1 MSNVNSF
8 VRIYKSLANNK
19 IVRDEEIIDLYW
31 DLQNRIENISDFV
44 CKQHNKSHEIKKN
57 FIESVPSNLNA
68 SLAIDSI
75 AHAIHQGGEEI
86 LQKIYPYADYPFI
99 KKELDDLAGNDAI
112 SPVRQINRGYFNTF
126 FTEDTGFVQLEK
138 QEKQVGRTTK
148 EDILPAI
155 KEYENL
161 FKAGLISKAEILT
174 LFRFYPNEPKY
185 AQAVIKM
192 GLDIPGTEPLVVG
205 GPASVEMIDKEGHLI
220 PTEVL
225 DDAFR
230 RFMLS
235 FRSRNLNILHS
246 DAQCGWILPAY
257 IAKNGY
263 IYKSGVDNKQLWCIG
278 EMRDDVSISQK
289 IKEEIENGSLRSYSI
304 AGSGKDIE
312 KIEKNGQ
319 NYSRVGG
326 LDLLEISLC
335 AHPANEGAIFN
346 IIKSDDNENHIDIDI
361 NDVIDVVSEHGLEI
375 PGFYVYLDDSEIP
388 KIIIKADRTNSLIED
403 IIDVIREEIEEKI
416 PIEILSEELMTG
428 EEIPIFRI
436 VLEPIGVDESSS
448 YIDVSESLNIK
459 NGGTIEDM
467 AKKNALE
474 MFNEMIQ
481 KQKKEKERNILK
493 DHESRMEKFEQF
505 RKELGM
511 PDVDEKDF
519 GKPFK
524 HNFPNANIVTNNYD
538 EKDKPH
544 DVENVKRIFRD
555 LSK

>member
-1 MSNVNSF
+1 MSNANSF
-8 VRIYKSLANNK
+8 VRIYKQIASNK

-31 DLQNRIENISDFV
+31 DLQNRIGNIPDFI

-57 FIESVPSNLNA
+57 FVESVPSNLNA
-68 SLAIDSI
+68 SLAIDSV

-86 LQKIYPYADYPFI
+86 LQKIYPSADYVFI
-99 KKELDDLAGNDAI
+99 KKELDALAGNDAI
-112 SPVRQINRGYFNTF
+112 SPVRQVNRGYFNAF

-138 QEKQVGRTTK
+138 QEKHVGRTIK

-161 FKAGLISKAEILT
+161 FKAGLISKAELLT
-174 LFRFYPNEPKY
+174 LFRFYPDEPKY

-192 GLDIPGTEPLVVG
+192 GLDQPGSEPLVIG

-230 RFMLS
+230 RFMLN
-235 FRSRNLNILHS
+235 FRGRNLNILHS
-246 DAQCGWILPAY
+246 DAQCGWVLPAY
-257 IAKNGY
+257 ISKSGY
-263 IYKSGVDNKQLWCIG
+263 IYKSGVDDKQLWCIG
-278 EMRDDVSISQK
+278 EIRDDVSISK
-289 IKEEIENGSLRSYSI
+289 KVREEIENGSLRSYSI

-312 KIEKNGQ
+312 KIEKNGKS
-319 NYSRVGG
+319 YSKVGG
-326 LDLLEISLC
+326 LDLLELSICS
-335 AHPANEGAIFN
+335 HPANEGAVFN
-346 IIKSDDNENHIDIDI
+346 IIKSDDNQEEKTEISIDEIV
-361 NDVIDVVSEHGLEI
+361 DVISEHGLEV
-375 PGFYVYLDDSEIP
+375 PGFYVYLDDSETP
-388 KIIIKADRTNSLIED
+388 KIIIKTDRTNSLIEN
-403 IIDVIREEIEEKI
+403 IISEIREEIDGEI

-428 EEIPIFRI
+428 EEIPIFRVI
-436 VLEPIGVDESSS
+436 LEPIGIDESNS
-448 YIDVSESLNIK
+448 YVDVSENLNIK
-459 NGGTIEDM
+459 NGGTIDM
-467 AKKNALE
+467 SKNALE
-474 MFNEMIQ
+474 VFNEMIQ

-511 PDVDEKDF
+511 PDVKEEDF
-519 GKPFK
+519 SKPFK

-544 DVENVKRIFRD
+544 DVEKIKRVFRD